1 MSGEIF
7 ISYSRTDSSF
17 VRQLST
23 YLHQEEVP
31 PWVDNQLEYGDSWQ
45 QLIVERIRRCIVFL
59 IVMSEQSRQSHFVRD
74 EIKLA
79 LQEKK
84 TVIPIWIGGEQ
95 FVELTGLQFVDA
107 RRVGWQD
114 NRFVE
119 RLRTLVGGSVP
130 SLTVQRRRVEQFVF
144 LTLREISECQTPIVA
159 FGVGY
164 NADYGIP
171 RDASLNE
178 LIDEMGW
185 IELMLCLNEQLPGRN
200 FDLSQDDYKSRRFAR
215 VNDLVDHFL
224 KLMAWEDIRRIDV
237 R

>member
-59 IVMSEQSRQSHFVRD
+59 IVMSEQARQSHFVRD

-84 TVIPIWIGGEQ
+84 T
-95 FVELTGLQFVDA
+95 A
-107 RRVGWQD
+107 
-114 NRFVE
+114 
-119 RLRTLVGGSVP
+119 
-130 SLTVQRRRVEQFVF
+130 
-144 LTLREISECQTPIVA
+144 
-159 FGVGY
+159 
-164 NADYGIP
+164 
-171 RDASLNE
+171 
-178 LIDEMGW
+178 
-185 IELMLCLNEQLPGRN
+185 
-200 FDLSQDDYKSRRFAR
+200 K
-215 VNDLVDHFL
+215 
-224 KLMAWEDIRRIDV
+224 RID
-237 R
+237 